1 MLLCGELF
9 PGSPNICSD
18 EQVSPCL
25 LLTTQSW
32 VSCLMGCIFLSI
44 FWGITYFH
52 PPLIWTQVE
61 ALMPFPENEYW
72 KQWGSCYSQVPSADS
87 MDHTGKILTKTEWT
101 ILSPCLWEQKLT
113 VLSCFFP
120 PILPSPILTL
130 VLLPTLSYPN
140 QGPRGPEGTPG
151 ERGPP
156 GEGFPGPKVTKASE
170 WVEKV
175 LCLTLSWIINC

>member
-1 MLLCGELF
+1 MHKLWIHSASKVIQVCKVWKEGTVVMLLCGELF
-9 PGSPNICSD
+9 PGSPDICSD

-61 ALMPFPENEYW
+61 ALMPFPEKEYW

-113 VLSCFFP
+113 ILSCFFP
-120 PILPSPILTL
+120 SHLAVSHSHPCSLSHSFLP
-130 VLLPTLSYPN
+130 
-140 QGPRGPEGTPG
+140 
-151 ERGPP
+151 
-156 GEGFPGPKVTKASE
+156 
-170 WVEKV
+170 
-175 LCLTLSWIINC
+175 